1 MKHRIMVVDD
11 SFYMRT
17 ILKNMLSDAGFN
29 VVGEAPDGKT
39 AISLAKESNPDL
51 ITLDLILPDNT
62 GLDVLKSIKQDNPNI
77 KVVIVSAV
85 GQEAIV
91 KEALD
96 QGAEAYIV
104 KPFAEEKVIEIINN
118 AIDGVRTVKQN

>member
-1 MKHRIMVVDD
+1 MVVDD